1 MIEWIDI
8 HTHLNMLDIPVEQ
21 AVDQAVKNGVTRMIS
36 IGTHPNDLLLVLGFV
51 DRFQPY
57 VFGTLGIHPEEA
69 SVYNDAIE
77 AILLEGLDHP
87 RIVAA
92 GEMGL
97 DYFHQTAPRDVQQRV
112 FRRQMEIAESKGL
125 PVEIHTRD
133 AEEDTL
139 MILKEFAGRVR
150 GVLHCFTGSQW
161 LADEAL
167 KIGYNISISGI
178 VTFKN
183 AESLRQVV
191 KSLPLDRIHVE
202 TDAPFLSPVPHRG
215 KKNVPAFVAHTAEFV
230 AQLKG
235 IAPEE
240 LARITHAN
248 AARMFPKLGQ
258 TV

>member
-1 MIEWIDI
+1 MIQWIDI

-21 AVDQAVKNGVTRMIS
+21 AVEQAVQLGVTRIIT
-36 IGTHPNDLLLVLGFV
+36 IGTHPNDLELVLGYV
-51 DRFQPY
+51 DQFSPT

-69 SVYNDAIE
+69 DAYNDEIE
-77 AILLEGLDHP
+77 QILLRGYDNP

-97 DYFHQTAPRDVQQRV
+97 DYYHQSAPRETQKRV
-112 FRRQMEIAESKGL
+112 FRRQLDLAVSKNL

-133 AEEDTL
+133 AEEDTIE
-139 MILKEFAGRVR
+139 ILREYSGRVK

-167 KIGYNISISGI
+167 KIGFNISISGI

-183 AESLRQVV
+183 AEALRSVI

-202 TDAPFLSPVPHRG
+202 TDAPFLAPVPHRG
-215 KKNVPAFVAHTAEFV
+215 KKNVPAFVVNTAEYV

-235 IAPEE
+235 VTVEE
-240 LARITHAN
+240 LARITREN
-248 AARMFPKLGQ
+248 AAKLFPRL
-258 TV
+258 VLPA